1 MAPAEEDAALPL
13 VAADSLKP
21 FASLVIL
28 RSTSPNQELAMRS
41 LANWMTRAAR
51 KVRTG
56 NRVEVLASGLSG
68 ADGYIRADGDDAGT
82 DDLWAFVYRVIREP
96 SWSAGPSTY
105 ADTKN
110 ELGII
115 VRRGDLIGIHCPGS
129 LRSKL
134 QRWLDGRVRPPFERV
149 EPAILNGAFLKG
161 EAKGLWLRGAQSPTA
176 ARPDSKQITGRSVQA
191 SLNPFEDGGYALGS
205 ARVAYDG
212 SPDRALK
219 GTVGTTPRNSIV
231 WNKSTVSFNEFVAVA
246 ADVLMLVEEVTVAGA
261 GVEQPYRLLAQRAT
275 SLAGVS
281 GAFDI
286 VVANVESLLLT
297 PDIDE
302 DVLNAIA
309 FLEDATLVV
318 NGIDGSAG
326 FTLDVGR
333 ENGMAGSLRCTVE
346 EGRGDFRLNIGLNVD
361 KPATNPAVT
370 SEILEALKTSRELLS
385 IYYDSGHVFDG
396 HSIWRRHVGDAPFPN
411 WRWEDFAGYDIRKE
425 KPTLKLKP
433 GEKANYTAI
442 HKAIAKD
449 GDDSLFAWV
458 VKHYSDGW
466 LICDDGQGE
475 VADFVHLS
483 AEGDLTLVHIKKADS
498 VNRRMSAGPY
508 EEVTAQATKNLDHL
522 DQEELYRVLASP
534 SFATA
539 CWTKGQRVA
548 DRTEFLEQLKNRPA
562 RAKKSVVIL
571 QPHVSQVQYNRVQ
584 PPADGTPD
592 VNAMRL
598 MQLETLLNAGR
609 SAVTGLGADLW
620 VVGSLT

>member
-1 MAPAEEDAALPL
+1 MAPTEEDAALPL

-28 RSTSPNQELAMRS
+28 RSTAPNHELAMRS
-41 LANWMTRAAR
+41 LANRMTRAAS
-51 KVRTG
+51 KVRSGSQMKIIATG
-56 NRVEVLASGLSG
+56 ISGTN
-68 ADGYIRADGDDAGT
+68 GYIRADGSDAGI
-82 DDLWAFVYRVIREP
+82 DELWAFVYQIIREP
-96 SWSAGPSTY
+96 SWSADPSAY
-105 ADTKN
+105 ADTKH
-110 ELGII
+110 ELGLV
-115 VRRGDLIGIHCPGS
+115 VRRGNLIGIHCPGS

-231 WNKSTVSFNEFVAVA
+231 WNKSTVNFDEFVAVA
-246 ADVLMLVEEVTVAGA
+246 ADVLTLVEEVAASGA
-261 GVEQPYRLLAQRAT
+261 GVEQPYRVLAQRAT

-286 VVANVESLLLT
+286 VVASAESLPLT
-297 PDIDE
+297 PDVDE
-302 DVLNAIA
+302 EVLDAIA
-309 FLEDATLVV
+309 FLEDAALTV
-318 NGIDGSAG
+318 NGVVGSAG

-346 EGRGDFRLNIGLNVD
+346 EGRGNFRLNIGLNVD

-370 SEILEALKTSRELLS
+370 REILDALKTSRELLS

-411 WRWEDFAGYDIRKE
+411 WRWEEFTGYDIHRE
-425 KPTLKLKP
+425 KPLKP
-433 GEKANYTAI
+433 GKGVNDAAVHAAI
-442 HKAIAKD
+442 GRD
-449 GDDSLFAWV
+449 GDNSLFAWV
-458 VKHYSDGW
+458 ADHYSDGW
-466 LICDDGQGE
+466 LTCDDGQGE

-483 AEGDLTLVHIKKADS
+483 PEGDLTLIHIKKADS

-522 DQEELYRVLASP
+522 DQEELYLLLASP

-539 CWTKGQRVA
+539 SWTKGERVA

-584 PPADGTPD
+584 PPADGTPPD
-592 VNAMRL
+592 VNALRL
-598 MQLETLLNAGR
+598 MQLETLLNASR

-620 VVGSLT
+620 VIGSLT